1 MITEINKSKTLTE
14 HVPCECKY
22 KSDGRKCNS
31 NQKWNNDKCCCEC
44 KKHHIFVY
52 VKKIWNPARCSCN
65 DGKFIS
71 KYYQ

>member
-1 MITEINKSKTLTE
+1 MISEINKSKTLTE

-44 KKHHIFVY
+44 KNTIYLYMWKRLY
-52 VKKIWNPARCSCN
+52 LEPC
-65 DGKFIS
+65 
-71 KYYQ
+71 